1 MISKENY
8 EQVTL
13 LNLVKLRVRMRV
25 RIGKALLYGAG
36 LSAGGAGLYSFH
48 KGGYDPDNVGKQT
61 FA

>member
-1 MISKENY
+1 
-8 EQVTL
+8 
-13 LNLVKLRVRMRV
+13 MRV

-61 FA
+61 FAW